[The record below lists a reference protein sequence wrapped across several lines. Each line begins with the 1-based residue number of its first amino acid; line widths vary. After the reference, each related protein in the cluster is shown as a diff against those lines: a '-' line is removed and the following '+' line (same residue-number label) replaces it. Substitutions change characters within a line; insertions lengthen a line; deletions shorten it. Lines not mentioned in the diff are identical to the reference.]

1 MKQVSAHSHKD
12 KEADNLNKYQS
23 NITDESAKLVM
34 IVNATIPKI
43 SSIIA
48 APKIAFPAF
57 VFSFPIS
64 FKVSTEILTDVAVRI
79 HR

>member
-1 MKQVSAHSHKD
+1 
-12 KEADNLNKYQS
+12 
-23 NITDESAKLVM
+23 M

-64 FKVSTEILTDVAVRI
+64 FKVSTEILTEVAVKIRPMNTLFNTSAVPNP
-79 HR
+79 